1 MIDKYNLHGDITS
14 NNLEIVLYL
23 WQWNFKST
31 SLQIKYLSP
40 GLNNLKHQKL
50 TCFEMAGMLTNYV
63 IVI

>member
-50 TCFEMAGMLTNYV
+50 TCFEMTGMLTNYV

>member
-14 NNLEIVLYL
+14 SNLEIVLYL

-50 TCFEMAGMLTNYV
+50 ICFEMAGMSTNHV
-63 IVI
+63 IVV